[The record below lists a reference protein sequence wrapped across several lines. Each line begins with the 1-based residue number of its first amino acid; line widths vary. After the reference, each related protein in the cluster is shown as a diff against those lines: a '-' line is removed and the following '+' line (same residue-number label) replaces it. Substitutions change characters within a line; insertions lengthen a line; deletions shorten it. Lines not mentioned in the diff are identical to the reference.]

1 MNRKK
6 GMLVLLFVI
15 LVSSIAYSIFF
26 IGNGEIKMDH
36 TKMTEE
42 AYLDYLKN
50 DIHSTVFSTVDL
62 EGKPSSRIID
72 IMLVKN
78 KKVYFLTA
86 ITKPFYVELMNN
98 PFVSVTGV
106 KGEESMS
113 SLSITLKGQAKEIG
127 TQYLEEIFEKNDYM
141 NEIYET
147 EESKKV
153 LRVFE
158 INLDSLAIY
167 DLSKKPI
174 YQKAFY

>member
-1 MNRKK
+1 MN
-6 GMLVLLFVI
+6 
-15 LVSSIAYSIFF
+15 
-26 IGNGEIKMDH
+26 H

-42 AYLDYLKN
+42 SYLEYLKN
-50 DIHSTVFSTVDL
+50 DIHSTVFSTVDF

-86 ITKPFYVELMNN
+86 ITKPFYKELINN
-98 PFVSVTGV
+98 PFVSITGV

-113 SLSITLKGQAKEIG
+113 SLSITLKGQVKEIG
-127 TQYLEEIFEKNDYM
+127 TQYLDEIFEKNDYM

-147 EESKKV
+147 EESKNV

-158 INLDSLAIY
+158 IELDSVSVY

-174 YQKAFY
+174 YQNVFLID